1 MIKGII
7 FDVDGTLLNSMP
19 VWENLGELYLR
30 AQGKSAEKGLR
41 DILYTMGVRQGAA
54 YLKTQYGLD
63 QTVEEVIE
71 GLNREVRGFYEK
83 KVPLKEGVREYLE
96 RFRELSLPMMLAT
109 SGDKTNVRSA
119 LSRLGI
125 LSWFEG
131 ILTCLEMGTDKN
143 HPDVFLAAALQMDLD
158 PSEILVFEDALYTT
172 RQMTVIWQ
180 KYGNWRIFI
189 CRNTRNLIYFGGGY
203 QDYHEKETEI
213 YRNHIHYPVSILLCA
228 DVDVCKT
235 FRRSAGNPEKLFQK
249 SGGACICRDHSCKRK
264 GMVFRKERECQISS
278 GTSDSRNTW
287 CAVQFLRG
295 RSYDPVGCVDAQQN
309 VSVFCDHLQLS
320 DPERKS
326 TAATGADRCRGV
338 SRKSVDHQTDGWYLF
353 LSGGTRRIVGRSGSR
368 DRLHLCART
377 RTER

>member
-19 VWENLGELYLR
+19 VWENLGELYLQ

-41 DILYTMGVRQGAA
+41 DRLYTMGVRQGAA

-158 PSEILVFEDALYTT
+158 PSEILVFEDALYAIQTAKGAGF
-172 RQMTVIWQ
+172 RTVAVYDKANDRDLVKIW
-180 KYGNWRIFI
+180 KLADIYLPEYTEFDIF
-189 CRNTRNLIYFGGGY
+189 
-203 QDYHEKETEI
+203 
-213 YRNHIHYPVSILLCA
+213 
-228 DVDVCKT
+228 
-235 FRRSAGNPEKLFQK
+235 
-249 SGGACICRDHSCKRK
+249 
-264 GMVFRKERECQISS
+264 
-278 GTSDSRNTW
+278 W
-287 CAVQFLRG
+287 
-295 RSYDPVGCVDAQQN
+295 
-309 VSVFCDHLQLS
+309 
-320 DPERKS
+320 
-326 TAATGADRCRGV
+326 
-338 SRKSVDHQTDGWYLF
+338 
-353 LSGGTRRIVGRSGSR
+353 RRISR
-368 DRLHLCART
+368 LS
-377 RTER
+377 

>member
-63 QTVEEVIE
+63 QTIEEVIE

-109 SGDKTNVRSA
+109 SGDKTNVRAA

-158 PSEILVFEDALYTT
+158 PSEILVFEDALYAIQTAK
-172 RQMTVIWQ
+172 RAGFRTVAVYDKANDRDLAKIWKLAEIYLPEYTEFDIFWRRISKTIMKKKQ
-180 KYGNWRIFI
+180 KYIGIIYIILSAFCFALMSMFVRLSEDLPAIQKSFF
-189 CRNTRNLIYFGGGY
+189 RNLVALVFAGIILA
-203 QDYHEKETEI
+203 KE
-213 YRNHIHYPVSILLCA
+213 
-228 DVDVCKT
+228 
-235 FRRSAGNPEKLFQK
+235 
-249 SGGACICRDHSCKRK
+249 K
-264 GMVFRKERECQISS
+264 GMVFRKERECQYSS

-309 VSVFCDHLQLS
+309 VSVF
-320 DPERKS
+320 
-326 TAATGADRCRGV
+326 
-338 SRKSVDHQTDGWYLF
+338 SRSSSV
-353 LSGGTRRIVGRSGSR
+353 I
-368 DRLHLCART
+368 
-377 RTER
+377 